1 MSGISPSIGHNN
13 GPAFD
18 RGVRFRTVAWSKA
31 RKGLLGE
38 TLPIEVI
45 RMRVRRATEL
55 GLPYRSYAS
64 IRASTGRDVLGFLFS
79 SNALRLIRA
88 GDALP
93 APCADRLA
101 RIKATRI
108 AAVHRPLEPETI
120 ATLAGIDRAGRAPA
134 PLAGWGRQSAALD
147 ALFEDTKLPR
157 DSVVLIHD
165 APFEVEWVAAGKLA
179 GFIPAPAF
187 FSA

>member
-1 MSGISPSIGHNN
+1 MSGIGHNN

-18 RGVRFRTVAWSKA
+18 RGVRFRKLAWSKA

-45 RMRVRRATEL
+45 RMRVRRAAEL

-88 GDALP
+88 GDSLP
-93 APCADRLA
+93 ARHADTLA
-101 RIKATRI
+101 QIKATRI
-108 AAVHRPLEPETI
+108 AAVHQPLAPETI
-120 ATLAGIDRAGRAPA
+120 AALAGIDRAGRAPA
-134 PLAGWGRQSAALD
+134 PFAGWGAQRAALN
-147 ALFEDTKLPR
+147 ALFEGTNLPR
-157 DSVVLIHD
+157 DSVLLIHD
-165 APFEVEWVAAGKLA
+165 APFEAEWVAVGKLA

-187 FSA
+187 FTA

>member
-1 MSGISPSIGHNN
+1 MSRGFRN
-13 GPAFD
+13 GRHERYQPKHRAQQ
-18 RGVRFRTVAWSKA
+18 RTVAWSKA

-93 APCADRLA
+93 APYADRLA
-101 RIKATRI
+101 RRGLIAQDARPPPLPGGADKARRWMPCLRTQNC
-108 AAVHRPLEPETI
+108 
-120 ATLAGIDRAGRAPA
+120 RAI
-134 PLAGWGRQSAALD
+134 LLC
-147 ALFEDTKLPR
+147 
-157 DSVVLIHD
+157 
-165 APFEVEWVAAGKLA
+165 
-179 GFIPAPAF
+179 
-187 FSA
+187 